1 MCFTKENQMKFLYF
15 LIFLM
20 LSGCG
25 GNSSS
30 GSSEQHYTLKNFNSL
45 EQGLVFSSDLK
56 STDKKYE
63 FYGKFSIE
71 NMKEEVLDGVMVT
84 PQVVT
89 FRKLNS
95 LSGSSSFLGVYDWQ
109 ITYYIETATG
119 NLTSFKKNFFFS
131 SSILNCKSTSPYH
144 MPSAIKAGD
153 SDTTPSFKCDNEK
166 ILDNGSWTA
175 INETRKG
182 IVLKIISKTTDE
194 LGNYKNNSISYTL
207 DPNGSIISVMLEE
220 EGLSSF

>member
-1 MCFTKENQMKFLYF
+1 MKLFYF

-20 LSGCG
+20 LSACG
-25 GNSSS
+25 GDS
-30 GSSEQHYTLKNFNSL
+30 SSEQHYNLRNFNSL
-45 EQGLVFSSDLK
+45 QQGLIFSSDLK

-63 FYGKFSIE
+63 FYGRFSII
-71 NMKEEVLDGVMVT
+71 NNKEEIIDGVMVT

-95 LSGSSSFLGVYDWQ
+95 LSGSSSLLDVYDWQ

-119 NLTSFKKNFFFS
+119 NLISFKKTFFFS

-144 MPSAIKAGD
+144 MPSAIKVGD
-153 SDTTPSFKCDNEK
+153 SDTTPTFKCDNEK

-175 INETRKG
+175 MNKTRNG

>member
-1 MCFTKENQMKFLYF
+1 MKLFYF

-20 LSGCG
+20 LSACG
-25 GNSSS
+25 GNSNSDSS
-30 GSSEQHYTLKNFNSL
+30 AQHYNLKNFNSL
-45 EQGLVFSSDLK
+45 QQGLVFSSDLK
-56 STDKKYE
+56 STDKTYE
-63 FYGKFSIE
+63 FYGRFSIE
-71 NMKEEVLDGVMVT
+71 NNKEEILDGVMVT
-84 PQVVT
+84 PQVVI
-89 FRKLNS
+89 FQKLNS
-95 LSGSSSFLGVYDWQ
+95 LSGSSALLPVYDWQ

-119 NLTSFKKNFFFS
+119 NLISFKKTFFFS

-144 MPSAIKAGD
+144 MPSAIRVGD

-166 ILDNGSWTA
+166 MLDNGSWTA

-194 LGNYKNNSISYTL
+194 LGNHKNSSISYTL